1 MMKTIPSIPV
11 NHTGTSITNFLSLVL
26 IPGLAAW
33 LYHYLKALFNQEAI
47 SIDANIWPLLLLSFT
62 CWLFVVSAAYL
73 MLAILIRKLT
83 ARKITFYFQ
92 TFNQLTVWQRYV
104 FYVALY
110 ALLVYSAIGS
120 LTAIC

>member
-1 MMKTIPSIPV
+1 MKTIPSIPV

-62 CWLFVVSAAYL
+62 CWLFVVSAAYFS
-73 MLAILIRKLT
+73 IEGNTNR
-83 ARKITFYFQ
+83 
-92 TFNQLTVWQRYV
+92 
-104 FYVALY
+104 
-110 ALLVYSAIGS
+110 SGS
-120 LTAIC
+120 REGDGGTEGR